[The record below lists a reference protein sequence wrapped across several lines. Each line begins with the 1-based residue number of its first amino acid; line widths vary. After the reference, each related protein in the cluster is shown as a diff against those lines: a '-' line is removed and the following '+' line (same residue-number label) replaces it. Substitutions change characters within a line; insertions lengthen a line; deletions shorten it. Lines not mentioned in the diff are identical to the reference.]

1 MAPVCVWFLPFTKNY
16 GLTEERIKNA
26 PHIKLSAFFDIHG
39 PWVLVPEGSLLNFFD
54 WVPLHLR
61 IGPWNKFAFPSI
73 VLVVSMTCYLHP
85 FRSATRSD
93 AIFYNKGV
101 TSSYKSTTTITTTN
115 NNYPAAAAAAVNDY
129 YNYPPVW
136 SAYFCYNVFGFLYM
150 TFFLTWV
157 LTRHAKGLIVTF
169 TMISW
174 ALNAMRHGLNALSSV
189 AVFLLLN
196 HHHPCWSSWLLSS
209 LLKFNHI
216 IRFPAL
222 ISASIV
228 FCVWNFV
235 LMPYIYILIP
245 TRHQRSEFLQFSF
258 SYRMVQVHIFN
269 LMYSITSTIITGEQR
284 QGQRGGGEPGLR
296 QPAHDEAIFQ
306 YEDLWYALS
315 FGVLYGLFYVFVLD
329 RLGVHLYPV
338 FSPRNKY
345 FVLTWICHTGICVA
359 FYWFW
364 NYVLR
369 IQEEEFVLLD
379 DDSFF
384 FTRGRGWGNTFVGL
398 SVLLMIFST
407 ALHCL
412 T

>member
-1 MAPVCVWFLPFTKNY
+1 MATVCVWFLPFTKKY

-39 PWVLVPEGSLLNFFD
+39 PWVLVPDGSLLNFSD

-73 VLVVSMTCYLHP
+73 VLVVFMTCYLHP

-93 AIFYNKGV
+93 AIFDNNKGV
-101 TSSYKSTTTITTTN
+101 TSSYTTTKTTN
-115 NNYPAAAAAAVNDY
+115 N
-129 YNYPPVW
+129 NYPPVW

-174 ALNAMRHGLNALSSV
+174 ALNAMRHGLNALSSI

-235 LMPYIYILIP
+235 LMPFIYFLIP
-245 TRHQRSEFLQFSF
+245 TRHQRIEFLQFSF

-269 LMYSITSTIITGEQR
+269 LMYSITSTIVTGEQR
-284 QGQRGGGEPGLR
+284 QGHRGGGGPGLLR
-296 QPAHDEAIFQ
+296 QPALDEATFQ

-315 FGVLYGLFYVFVLD
+315 FGIFYGLFYVFVLD

-345 FVLTWICHTGICVA
+345 FVLTWICQIGICVA
-359 FYWFW
+359 LYWFW

-369 IQEEEFVLLD
+369 VQEEEEEEFVPLLD
-379 DDSFF
+379 EDSFLLS
-384 FTRGRGWGNTFVGL
+384 FTRGCCWGNTFVGL